1 MMSDRIPPSTTLS
14 RLIGS
19 AVVCT
24 ALLAPAAAVQAQ
36 DDLQPAE
43 PVASQTDV
51 EALEEDLALTAEAL
65 GWTVAEARAHYEAG
79 EAVEVVARAV
89 YARAPETFVGSI
101 LSEEPGGTPSLLVKG
116 PAPSWAT
123 SLASAGEVAVQIV
136 DEQPYSY
143 AELLDL
149 NDRLTDSLLALG
161 YTQFSTGEDIEI
173 GAVVA
178 EVQAVPGLKSR
189 SAELE
194 SQLPADLAAGV
205 QVTVTDT
212 VSSGFEHAYGGARVR
227 NDGVAK
233 CTSGWTVVNAN
244 GTTGVT
250 TAGHCTG
257 INQIDEVGE
266 GRWTL
271 AHQREHQGRYGDV
284 EWHTSSHAEP
294 AKFYASS
301 SALRNTNAIE
311 VTVDMSLNEIVCL
324 YGRSSNDRDCSS
336 QIKSTSWNCTIDGH
350 VIRQMV
356 RTNKDIGEGGD
367 SGGGWSSS
375 TTAYGSHV
383 GWCDTSAGT
392 RDVFTPVYLFP
403 NALGVDVRTT

>member
-1 MMSDRIPPSTTLS
+1 MMSNRPPRTTLR

-19 AVVCT
+19 AIVCT
-24 ALLAPAAAVQAQ
+24 ALLAPAAAVQAK
-36 DDLQPAE
+36 DDLE
-43 PVASQTDV
+43 PVEPVVSQTDA

-65 GWTVAEARAHYEAG
+65 GWTVAEARAQYEAG

-89 YARAPETFVGSI
+89 YAKAPETFVGSI

-149 NDRLTDSLLALG
+149 NDRLTDSLLGLG
-161 YTQFSTGEDIEI
+161 YTQFSTGEDIKV
-173 GAVVA
+173 GVVVA
-178 EVQAVPGLKSR
+178 EVQAVPGLKSS

-205 QVTVTDT
+205 QLTVTDK

-227 NDGVAK
+227 NDDVAK
-233 CTSGWTVVNAN
+233 CTSGWTVINGN

-266 GRWTL
+266 GRWAL
-271 AHQREHQGRYGDV
+271 AHQQEHQGRYGDV
-284 EWHTSSHAEP
+284 EWHTSSHSEL
-294 AKFYASS
+294 AKFYSS
-301 SALRNTNAIE
+301 YSTLRNTNDIE
-311 VTVDMSLNEIVCL
+311 VVVDMSLNESVCL

-336 QIKSTSWNCTIDGH
+336 RIMSRSWNCTIDGH

-356 RTNKDIGEGGD
+356 RTNKDIGMGGD
-367 SGGGWSSS
+367 SGGGWSNGN
-375 TTAYGSHV
+375 TAYGSHV
-383 GWCDTSAGT
+383 GWCDTSGGT
-392 RDVFTPVYLFP
+392 RDVFTPVFLFP